1 MKSSGFGSFSAIG
14 SPLSTCIARADYA
27 SCTTSRERCE
37 PTAPLYAARERAP
50 IHRPGGPVTTS
61 PAPSGPTSPGQDRPD
76 VVGNRETARAARGTR
91 IGLIAFIASL
101 AALLVLT
108 FLPLPYV
115 IEQPGPVFN
124 TLGEVK
130 DAKGASV
137 PLISVTGAAT
147 HPTAGALD
155 LTTVQVVGNRENP
168 PSWMQIVLA
177 WFDPSKAVVPVDSVF
192 LQGVSTSQRDQAN
205 QLMMVDSQQEAT
217 AAALRELGHDVPVT
231 IQVATVTEDGA
242 AHGILKAGD
251 AVIAVNGANPADT
264 DAMRAE
270 IQQGA
275 GSPVTLTIER
285 DGQRQDVTVTPK
297 KQTTDGAGRWLLG
310 VTLQQKYTFPIDVR
324 LQLDNVGGPSAGMMF
339 ALGIIDTLTPG
350 ELNGG
355 KQVAGTGTITAD
367 GTVGPIGGIRQKL
380 YGARAAGADYFLAP
394 GSNCNEVY
402 GHVPSGLTVVRTD
415 SLNQS
420 LDALKVIAD
429 GGDVKALPTC
439 TAADLKKN

>member
-1 MKSSGFGSFSAIG
+1 VTITPASSGPDQTGH
-14 SPLSTCIARADYA
+14 
-27 SCTTSRERCE
+27 E
-37 PTAPLYAARERAP
+37 
-50 IHRPGGPVTTS
+50 
-61 PAPSGPTSPGQDRPD
+61 RPD
-76 VVGNRETARAARGTR
+76 AVGTREVRRTSRGTR
-91 IGLIAFIASL
+91 IGLVAFIVSL
-101 AALLVLT
+101 VALLVLT

-137 PLISVTGAAT
+137 PLISVTGAET
-147 HPTAGALD
+147 HPTKGALD
-155 LTTVQVVGNRENP
+155 LTTVQVVGNRESP
-168 PSWMQIVLA
+168 PSWMQLVLA
-177 WFDPSKAVVPVDSVF
+177 WFDPSKAVVPVDAVF
-192 LQGVSTSQRDQAN
+192 PQGVTTTQRDQSN

-217 AAALRELGHDVPVT
+217 AAALRELGHEVPVT
-231 IQVATVTEDGA
+231 IQVASVTDDGA

-251 AVIAVNGANPADT
+251 TVIAVNGANPADT

-270 IQQGA
+270 IQDAA
-275 GSPVTLTIER
+275 GSPVSLTIER
-285 DGQRQDVTVTPK
+285 DGARQDVSVTPK
-297 KQTTDGAGRWLLG
+297 KQTQNGTSRWLLG
-310 VTLQQKYTFPIDVR
+310 ITLQQKYRFPIDVK

-350 ELNGG
+350 ALNGG
-355 KQVAGTGTITAD
+355 KQVAGTGTITGD

-394 GSNCNEVY
+394 GSNCDEVY

-415 SLNQS
+415 SLEQS

-429 GGDVKALPTC
+429 GGDVTALPTC
-439 TAADLKKN
+439 TAADLTKK

>member
-1 MKSSGFGSFSAIG
+1 
-14 SPLSTCIARADYA
+14 
-27 SCTTSRERCE
+27 
-37 PTAPLYAARERAP
+37 
-50 IHRPGGPVTTS
+50 VTTS
-61 PAPSGPTSPGQDRPD
+61 PAPSDPHPTGLERLGVADGGEIR
-76 VVGNRETARAARGTR
+76 RAARSTR

-137 PLISVTGAAT
+137 PLISVAGADT

-168 PSWMQIVLA
+168 PTWMQIVLA
-177 WFDPSKAVVPVDSVF
+177 WFDPSKAVVPVDAVF
-192 LQGVSTSQRDQAN
+192 PQGVSSTQRDQAN

-217 AAALRELGHDVPVT
+217 AAALKELGHDVPVT
-231 IQVATVTEDGA
+231 IRVVTVTGDGA

-251 AVIAVNGANPADT
+251 AVLAVNGANPADT

-275 GSPVTLTIER
+275 GAPVTLTIER
-285 DGQRQDVTVTPK
+285 DGKRQDVSMTPK
-297 KQTTDGAGRWLLG
+297 KQTVDGAARWLLG
-310 VTLQQKYTFPIDVR
+310 ITLQQDYTFPIDVK
-324 LQLDNVGGPSAGMMF
+324 LQLDDVGGPSAGMMF

-394 GSNCNEVY
+394 GSNCGEVY
-402 GHVPSGLTVVRTD
+402 GHVPAGLTVVRTD
-415 SLNQS
+415 SLEQS
-420 LDALKVIAD
+420 LDALKVIAG
-429 GGDVKALPTC
+429 GGDVKTLPTC